1 VTMARRK
8 RRSRPE
14 AAPESWSER
23 NQRWLT
29 RELARLQ
36 ARIDAQ
42 ETGTR
47 MPATVGPDDEE
58 RDVTA
63 GAANTFVSALD
74 AAAGLFGLSPFERE
88 LLLLT
93 VGVELSAD
101 LRNSVSRMNGPHA
114 ANGPHSQPTFALA
127 LRTLTHPHW
136 DALSP
141 ESSLRHW
148 RLIVVEGRRSLA
160 LQPLYVDE
168 RVLHFLTGVAA
179 IDERLLGI
187 AEHENIAGAQVESP
201 LARRIAAGLAR
212 RDARTALVLLTQDRS
227 APEAL
232 RSAVRQGLGLTKSS
246 ALWILARNL
255 PSEPTGSAELARLV
269 DREAALLGAVPV
281 IELDSL
287 AEAAVEHEERAV
299 ALVSHLRC
307 PAVLL
312 GSPAS
317 ARLGRL
323 EQRRITRVTLSGS
336 DERALREQRL
346 PHLPPGQADDFL
358 TALQPALAQFRS
370 PATTLGAAVEQVL
383 IESQGTKMAPDALA
397 RQLWA
402 ACREAARGGLDAFAQ
417 RVDSKARFDD
427 LVLPAGQIQ
436 LLREIAEH
444 LPQRRK
450 VYEEWGL
457 GGKTERGQGLCA
469 LFAGESG
476 TGKTLAAEAIAN
488 EVSLDLYRIDLASV
502 VSKYIG
508 ETEKNLKRLFDAAE
522 GSGAVLLFDEADA
535 LYGKRSE
542 VKDSHDRYA
551 NIEVAYLLQRIET
564 YRGLA
569 ILTTNLRSAIDR
581 AFLRRIRFVVQ
592 FPFPDEAAR
601 AKIWDRE
608 LPGHLPTEELDY
620 AALARVPLAGGH
632 IHNVALNAAFIAAA
646 AGKPISMA
654 HLRHAA
660 QREASKVERPLT
672 ESVQRAFG

>member
-1 VTMARRK
+1 MARRK
-8 RRSRPE
+8 GRSRPE
-14 AAPESWSER
+14 SAAESWSER

-29 RELARLQ
+29 RALAQLQ
-36 ARIDAQ
+36 ARLDAQ
-42 ETGTR
+42 EAGTR
-47 MPATVGPDDEE
+47 LPAAAGPDDGENNG
-58 RDVTA
+58 DA
-63 GAANTFVSALD
+63 DAFVSALD
-74 AAAGLFGLSPFERE
+74 TAAVLFGLSPFERE

-93 VGVELSAD
+93 AGVELSAD
-101 LRNSVSRMNGPHA
+101 LRNSVNRMNGPHG
-114 ANGPHSQPTFALA
+114 ANGPHSQPTFSLA
-127 LRTLTHPHW
+127 MRTLSGPHW

-141 ESSLRHW
+141 ESPLRRW

-160 LQPLYVDE
+160 LQPLYIDE

-187 AEHENIAGAQVESP
+187 AEHENSAGAPADSP
-201 LARRIAAGLAR
+201 LARRIAAGLSR
-212 RDARTALVLLTQDRS
+212 LDARTALVVLTQERN

-232 RSAVRQGLGLTKSS
+232 RSAARQALAGIKTS
-246 ALWILARNL
+246 ALWMLARNL
-255 PSEPTGSAELARLV
+255 PSEPAGSAELARLV
-269 DREAALLGAVPV
+269 DREAALLGAIPV
-281 IELDSL
+281 IEVDSL
-287 AEAAVEHEERAV
+287 VEGAAEQEERSI
-299 ALVSHLRC
+299 ALLSHLRC
-307 PAVLL
+307 PAVFL
-312 GSPAS
+312 GTLAP

-323 EQRRITRVTLSGS
+323 EQRRISRVTLSGT

-346 PHLPPGQADDFL
+346 PRMPPGQADEFL
-358 TALQPALAQFRS
+358 EALQPALAQFRP
-370 PATTLGAAVEQVL
+370 PATALGAAVEQVL
-383 IESQGTKMAPDALA
+383 IESQGLQIKPPALA
-397 RQLWA
+397 KQLWI

-417 RVDSKARFDD
+417 RVDSKACFDD
-427 LVLPAGQIQ
+427 LVLPPAQIQ

-601 AKIWDRE
+601 AEIWDRE
-608 LPGHLPTEELDY
+608 LPGHLPTEPLDY

-660 QREASKVERPLT
+660 QREASKLERPLT
-672 ESVQRAFG
+672 ESVQKAFG